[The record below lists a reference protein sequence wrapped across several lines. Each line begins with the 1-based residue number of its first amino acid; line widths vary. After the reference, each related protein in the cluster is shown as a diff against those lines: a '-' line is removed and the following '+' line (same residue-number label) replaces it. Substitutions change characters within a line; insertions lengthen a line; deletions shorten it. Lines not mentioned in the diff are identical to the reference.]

1 MVGALRI
8 IHVEKCKMK
17 SVLKFVLGIAV
28 LLSVIF
34 IFFHSQHSSRL
45 EQDTLKHWL
54 SASNDQRIAAVKVAV
69 AGEGDIDLIV
79 QCVTKIASLPDSGE
93 MDVTTAIVLCH
104 TGNVVKENI

>member
-1 MVGALRI
+1 
-8 IHVEKCKMK
+8 MK

-28 LLSVIF
+28 LLIAFFV
-34 IFFHSQHSSRL
+34 FFHTQNSSSLDRGS
-45 EQDTLKHWL
+45 LKHWL
-54 SASNDQRIAAVKVAV
+54 SASNDQRVAAVKVAV

-79 QCVTKIASLPDSGE
+79 ACVNKIASLPDSSE

>member
-1 MVGALRI
+1 
-8 IHVEKCKMK
+8 MK

-28 LLSVIF
+28 LLAVIF
-34 IFFHSQHSSRL
+34 MFFHSQHNNL

-54 SASNDQRIAAVKVAV
+54 SASNDQRVAAVKVAV

-79 QCVTKIASLPDSGE
+79 QCVNKIASLPDSGE

-104 TGNVVKENI
+104 TGNIVKENI

>member
-1 MVGALRI
+1 
-8 IHVEKCKMK
+8 MK

-28 LLSVIF
+28 LLAA
-34 IFFHSQHSSRL
+34 FFVFFRSQNSNSL
-45 EQDTLKHWL
+45 DKGTLKHWL
-54 SASNDQRIAAVKVAV
+54 SASNDQRVAAVKVAV

-79 QCVTKIASLPDSGE
+79 ACVSKIASLPDSNE

>member
-1 MVGALRI
+1 
-8 IHVEKCKMK
+8 MK

-28 LLSVIF
+28 LLAA
-34 IFFHSQHSSRL
+34 FFVFFRSQNSNSL
-45 EQDTLKHWL
+45 DKGTLKHWL
-54 SASNDQRIAAVKVAV
+54 SASNDQRVAAVKVAV

-79 QCVTKIASLPDSGE
+79 ACVNKIASLPDSNE